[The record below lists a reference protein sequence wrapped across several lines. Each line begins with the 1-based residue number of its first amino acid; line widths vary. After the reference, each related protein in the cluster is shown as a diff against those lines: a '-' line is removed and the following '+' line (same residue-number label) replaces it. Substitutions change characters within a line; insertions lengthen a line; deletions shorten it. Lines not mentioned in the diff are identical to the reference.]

1 MRDGKLTNQNNRKT
15 AKNDGKVIA
24 NKKKKQEK
32 GKYKEGQKSFPH
44 MQKVRGT

>member
-24 NKKKKQEK
+24 NKKKKEK